1 MDHIILHIPNVR
13 TILLNDI
20 FQKEEQEY
28 CSISKTFLYQIMT
41 KEFVKRIKE
50 LEKILKENEKFEII
64 SEKKDYIL
72 KYIEE
77 FKDELYRKVMNKNIY
92 SLFVIC
98 NKNKN
103 EDFGICGWTTKF
115 YREYLIN
122 IENKSYEQ
130 KLYYCHLTDE
140 EKKFECTKPI
150 KNFFDFLNLFF
161 KEEYFYENKYNIP
174 TNDIIRFK
182 RKYINEI
189 RNKSCDGNFV
199 CPKET
204 LCKGHKFI
212 YFLEKIFEAMTFSVM
227 EKKVFFKYFLFY
239 NVVKKDGE
247 IFSWDFI
254 PSQYKDISNL
264 SYSKRLAFLN

>member
-28 CSISKTFLYQIMT
+28 CSIPKTFLYQIMT

-77 FKDELYRKVMNKNIY
+77 FKDELYRKVMNENIY

-103 EDFGICGWTTKF
+103 EDFG
-115 YREYLIN
+115 
-122 IENKSYEQ
+122 
-130 KLYYCHLTDE
+130 
-140 EKKFECTKPI
+140 
-150 KNFFDFLNLFF
+150 NLWL
-161 KEEYFYENKYNIP
+161 
-174 TNDIIRFK
+174 D
-182 RKYINEI
+182 
-189 RNKSCDGNFV
+189 
-199 CPKET
+199 
-204 LCKGHKFI
+204 HKI
-212 YFLEKIFEAMTFSVM
+212 L
-227 EKKVFFKYFLFY
+227 
-239 NVVKKDGE
+239 
-247 IFSWDFI
+247 
-254 PSQYKDISNL
+254 
-264 SYSKRLAFLN
+264 

>member
-28 CSISKTFLYQIMT
+28 CSISKTFLYQIKT

-77 FKDELYRKVMNKNIY
+77 FKDELYRKVMNENIY

-103 EDFGICGWTTKF
+103 EDFG
-115 YREYLIN
+115 
-122 IENKSYEQ
+122 
-130 KLYYCHLTDE
+130 
-140 EKKFECTKPI
+140 
-150 KNFFDFLNLFF
+150 NLWL
-161 KEEYFYENKYNIP
+161 
-174 TNDIIRFK
+174 DH
-182 RKYINEI
+182 EI
-189 RNKSCDGNFV
+189 
-199 CPKET
+199 
-204 LCKGHKFI
+204 L
-212 YFLEKIFEAMTFSVM
+212 
-227 EKKVFFKYFLFY
+227 
-239 NVVKKDGE
+239 
-247 IFSWDFI
+247 
-254 PSQYKDISNL
+254 
-264 SYSKRLAFLN
+264 